1 MRYLSTREA
10 NFSAQLDAF
19 FASKQ
24 EHDLIIERNVRTICE
39 TVKKEG
45 DRALLAYSQRFD
57 HINAKSVQDFLIA
70 KSVLKEAF
78 LSLSLTLQDALMTAK
93 KRIFQFHQK
102 QKQHSWQYQDE
113 WGNWLGQKITP
124 ITRVGLYVPGGKA
137 AYPSSVLMNALPAK
151 VAGVPDITMV
161 VHTPDGEKNAAVL
174 AAAYVCDIDRVFTI
188 GGAQAIA
195 ALAYGTETIP
205 KVDKITG
212 PGNAYVAAAKKEV
225 FGHTAIDMIAG
236 PSEILVISDGSTPVE
251 WIVEDLFS
259 QAEHDEEAS
268 AILISPNKHHIQGV
282 QQMIDQR
289 LKEEPR
295 QQIIKSALK
304 NRGLIIEVQNLE
316 EACAIAD
323 HIAPEHLELSIEK
336 ARDYVEKIH
345 NAGALFIGPYST
357 ESVGDY
363 CAGPNHVLPTARTA
377 RFSSPLGTYD
387 FQKRISLIEIQ
398 PNAKALFAAAETLAQ
413 EEGLYAHAQAARLR
427 KKAL

>member
-10 NFSAQLDAF
+10 NFSAQLDTF

-161 VHTPDGEKNAAVL
+161 VPTPYGEKNAAVL

-268 AILISPNKHHIQGV
+268 AILISPNKHHIQG
-282 QQMIDQR
+282 
-289 LKEEPR
+289 L
-295 QQIIKSALK
+295 
-304 NRGLIIEVQNLE
+304 
-316 EACAIAD
+316 
-323 HIAPEHLELSIEK
+323 
-336 ARDYVEKIH
+336 
-345 NAGALFIGPYST
+345 
-357 ESVGDY
+357 
-363 CAGPNHVLPTARTA
+363 
-377 RFSSPLGTYD
+377 
-387 FQKRISLIEIQ
+387 SLIHI
-398 PNAKALFAAAETLAQ
+398 
-413 EEGLYAHAQAARLR
+413 
-427 KKAL
+427 